1 MNTESISNLRGA
13 AGQAP
18 QAKRRGRPADKAL
31 HIVWAEVINGE
42 VKIVCKYYEKKYDL
56 KKMRFI
62 DPWEYFPFLPVE
74 PDDEEVFRAALQTL
88 RSMYSDYEWRF
99 AGHKY
104 PDEKLW
110 GENYALLFKGVK
122 EVRL

>member
-42 VKIVCKYYEKKYDL
+42 VKILCKYYEKSIFFKSYC
-56 KKMRFI
+56 FI

-88 RSMYSDYEWRF
+88 RSMYPDYEWIF
-99 AGHKY
+99 TGHKY
-104 PDEKLW
+104 PD
-110 GENYALLFKGVK
+110 ALLFKGVK